1 MFRSVFLKT
10 VYDKRWFVFGWSLGV
25 MAMLGFTAAFFPTFR
40 DSGLDEIM
48 KTIPPALKSMLGE
61 MSEYGNFP
69 GYVASAV
76 YGLRAQMLFI
86 PLAIILGYSLGVS
99 DEASARL
106 YQLLAQ
112 PISRR
117 RVLLEKYA
125 AGLVVLAVIV
135 VLCALAVGTVAVFL
149 NEPVPVELLSK
160 ISAMTMMFA
169 TAIYTLTYGLGKAFG
184 RKSIALFVP
193 LIWVMFSILSDAF
206 SSQVDWLQG
215 ADYVSVL
222 RYYSTSDLLHDPIDV
237 INVAVLGGAS
247 LVVILA
253 ALIGFPARD
262 LHEEVS

>member
-10 VYDKRWFVFGWSLGV
+10 LFDRRWFMFGWSLGV

-99 DEASARL
+99 DEANGRL

-125 AGLVVLAVIV
+125 AGLVVMAVIIT
-135 VLCALAVGTVAVFL
+135 LCALAVGTVAVVL
-149 NEPVPVELLSK
+149 NESVPTELLAK
-160 ISAMTMMFA
+160 ISAMTMLFS

-184 RKSIALFVP
+184 RKSVALFVP
-193 LIWVMFSILSDAF
+193 LVWVMFSVLSDAF
-206 SSQVDWLQG
+206 SSQVDWMKN
-215 ADYVSVL
+215 ADYLSVL
-222 RYYSTSDLLHDPIDV
+222 RYYNTGDLLHDPIDMM
-237 INVAVLGGAS
+237 NVAALGGAS
-247 LVVILA
+247 LLVILV
-253 ALIGFPARD
+253 ALIAFPARD